1 MTSHK
6 FIKHFRDLQA
16 GENEKAGAAETLAYL
31 NGELSF
37 QEYEKRVREVNTD
50 YSNVSVG
57 KILNTRETEIV
68 DIDKLIDELS
78 DIDDLSGLSSSI
90 SDNSDA
96 SQHDNELLKRK
107 KKKNENESNIKYRQR
122 KKAKQDSDENSDDD
136 DDDDDDEKK
145 PIDQNEIRNK
155 IVKDLELMRLAK
167 QKKKK
172 QSNKSKS
179 STARKRPLSSS
190 EKVPKSRLN
199 QEYQALMGEANMAY
213 VHGDIQ
219 KAIRI
224 CQEVITNVPN
234 AAEPYLTIA
243 RIYEDQNDHNKAFEM
258 NFVAAHCQRSKDLW
272 LRMLTECQQRKAD
285 DLITTCYNNRFYNVL
300 VSKII

>member
-1 MTSHK
+1 MTTHK

-107 KKKNENESNIKYRQR
+107 KKKNENESNIKYHQR

-145 PIDQNEIRNK
+145 PIDQNEI
-155 IVKDLELMRLAK
+155 
-167 QKKKK
+167 Q

-285 DLITTCYNNRFYNVL
+285 DLITTCYNN
-300 VSKII
+300 